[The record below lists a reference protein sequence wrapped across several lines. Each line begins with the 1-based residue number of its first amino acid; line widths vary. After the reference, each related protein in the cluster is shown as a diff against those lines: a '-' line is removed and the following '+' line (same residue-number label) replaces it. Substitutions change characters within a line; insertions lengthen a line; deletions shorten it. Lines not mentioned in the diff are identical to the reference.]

1 MGGKTVGGG
10 AGRQQEGE
18 EAALMRR
25 EDGKADSREG
35 EEESRRIFWLRSPVM
50 DVEDCRREEGS
61 SHPLTHPYLGAGS
74 KPVQQLSISQKEGR
88 VGLHSPSQICYW

>member
-1 MGGKTVGGG
+1 
-10 AGRQQEGE
+10 
-18 EAALMRR
+18 MRR
-25 EDGKADSREG
+25 EDGKADSRRGKRQALIKRKDGKADSREG